1 MREKTRSMLPSRA
14 NTSWKSASVYVGKS
28 CFMWMFNYED
38 VPIKKCKTFL
48 KIMVYWETL
57 TSIPNKD
64 PHKKTWKTSICY
76 PKVNHRGYVCRTVIL
91 KNSKQLIS
99 KHLSGRLLFSKVE
112 DWAAQ
117 LSCKHFSK
125 DFTKC
130 FISHFW
136 KKTFL
141 QLSLIIRNLSA
152 MLYQKFIFRNFP
164 KFIGKD
170 MY

>member
-76 PKVNHRGYVCRTVIL
+76 PKVNHRGYVCGTVIL

-117 LSCKHFSK
+117 LSWSIFLRILQNVLYNIFERKRFCNCLWLSE
-125 DFTKC
+125 
-130 FISHFW
+130 ISQLCSI
-136 KKTFL
+136 KNLFL
-141 QLSLIIRNLSA
+141 EISQNL
-152 MLYQKFIFRNFP
+152 
-164 KFIGKD
+164 
-170 MY
+170 